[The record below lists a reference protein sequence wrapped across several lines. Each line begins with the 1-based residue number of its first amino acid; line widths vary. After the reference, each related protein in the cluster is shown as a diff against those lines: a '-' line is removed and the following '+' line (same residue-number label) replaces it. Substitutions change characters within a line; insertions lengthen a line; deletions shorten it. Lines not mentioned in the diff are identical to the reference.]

1 MSGSKVNMIYPPS
14 ILVMVQESQKKLYFV
29 VLGIVD
35 QKLGFM
41 LNRIGIL
48 VFWFVF
54 EVTVKKYFFYV
65 LESIPL

>member
-1 MSGSKVNMIYPPS
+1 MSATASTPPPAS

-54 EVTVKKYFFYV
+54 EVTVKKYFF
-65 LESIPL
+65 LCS

>member
-1 MSGSKVNMIYPPS
+1 MSATASTPPPAS

-48 VFWFVF
+48 VFWFLF
-54 EVTVKKYFFYV
+54 EVTVKKYFFC
-65 LESIPL
+65 S

>member
-1 MSGSKVNMIYPPS
+1 MSATASTPPPAS

-54 EVTVKKYFFYV
+54 EVTVKKYFFMFLNPSHYN
-65 LESIPL
+65 

>member
-1 MSGSKVNMIYPPS
+1 MSATASTPPPAS